1 MSDCSPVISALAAE
15 SVLQSL
21 AKSEVKSEVNSNSSS
36 TGNSITTGSATVKS
50 CGTNSAKA
58 GSANSTKSRFASS
71 TKAKSSNTTSPAS
84 GCSVSSSSATSCCS
98 IDFVKGGV
106 VLVNWVTLWTSSTLG
121 TSSTKVSACRFTAS
135 KLPVGSRS
143 MFVISTVTAGLRS
156 AVTTRAPPLGNSL
169 L

>member
-15 SVLQSL
+15 SVLQSV
-21 AKSEVKSEVNSNSSS
+21 AKSEVNSNSSS
-36 TGNSITTGSATVKS
+36 TGKPITTGSETVKS
-50 CGTNSAKA
+50 CGTNSTKA

-71 TKAKSSNTTSPAS
+71 TKAKSSNTTSPTS
-84 GCSVSSSSATSCCS
+84 GCSVSRSSATSCCS
-98 IDFVKGGV
+98 IDSVKGGV
-106 VLVNWVTLWTSSTLG
+106 VLVNWVTLG

-135 KLPVGSRS
+135 RLPVGSRS